1 MSDMTANLREF
12 NREID
17 DFARKLPEKVT
28 VMQKKI
34 VLEALRRLIQKT
46 PVDTGRARLNWQVTI
61 DHPAEGQLDLRKFD
75 KAKKAAAVVDAP
87 PLSMVGQEVITEA
100 VGVLRS
106 LPPFEM
112 VWISNNVDY
121 IEFLEH
127 GSSQQ
132 APEGMLAVTIEEL
145 RMIFP

>member
-1 MSDMTANLREF
+1 MKTRTIQVD
-12 NREID
+12 
-17 DFARKLPEKVT
+17 PEG
-28 VMQKKI
+28 I
-34 VLEALRRLIQKT
+34 SG
-46 PVDTGRARLNWQVTI
+46 DTI
-61 DHPAEGQLDLRKFD
+61 AE
-75 KAKKAAAVVDAP
+75 AAAVVDAP